1 MKTVYRVDLSNN
13 EYPEDRH
20 DESYLVLAD
29 NKDEALMLVLA
40 DSNYFIYSEY
50 PEIEK
55 FCSDFKYIGADKSSH
70 VITRMD

>member
-1 MKTVYRVDLSNN
+1 
-13 EYPEDRH
+13 
-20 DESYLVLAD
+20 
-29 NKDEALMLVLA
+29 MLVLA

-70 VITRMD
+70 VITRID